1 MAITAKIGNPNRIV
15 GSVSQGSQPQVNR
28 IFSIPATTKST
39 QITDFDLTEIE
50 DGAFLQYS
58 SEDKVFRPTTTISG
72 AAF

>member
-28 IFSIPATTKST
+28 VSIPAAAKST
-39 QITDFDLTEIE
+39 QITDFDLTGIE